1 MQDVVPSRPRR
12 FEILVEGK
20 DLDADRF
27 FLDMSPRGSAEE
39 KFVCAGTATEMVGL
53 RRALGDE
60 NRRAVLEVLQAG
72 AGPLGLEDVRDGLRR
87 AGCPLGQ
94 ATIRRHL
101 GALVRVGAAE
111 RSGSGNRTVYLVR
124 RGDEP
129 SARGPSERQDQASQ

>member
-1 MQDVVPSRPRR
+1 
-12 FEILVEGK
+12 
-20 DLDADRF
+20 
-27 FLDMSPRGSAEE
+27 
-39 KFVCAGTATEMVGL
+39 MVGL